1 MRRSIPPP
9 PPDESPSTVF
19 DDARHRV
26 ARAAASLR
34 LRSAGARLA
43 VPRRMLALRLDVP
56 GGAVKAW
63 RCVYDNAR
71 GPGLG
76 PLIADPHLDADVL
89 SAHALINT
97 MSCALMDV
105 PFGGAAGGVATGE
118 VSRELAWAWSAEC
131 PPDADIDVFSPGRGV
146 PASVIGWMLAAQG
159 RHAPAAFSGKPP
171 ALGGI
176 PGRATALGR
185 GAYLA
190 MRSYAQRADVK
201 RGATVA
207 FHGDCP
213 GASTMAALLGQA
225 GYDVVPP
232 SRLPPVTDDEGVP
245 RLSSAANAADVLV
258 VAQGKALRRENAI
271 HMRASLIIELAIG
284 GVAAELD
291 PILMDR
297 ALPVLPDVLV
307 RGGEALAAH
316 LEWSVGKGAAMP
328 DLETVNNRLAARM
341 DAVFGAVWKVAGA
354 EGRSARAA
362 AMAIALRRLA
372 AAWAARGG

>member
-1 MRRSIPPP
+1 MRRSMPPP
-9 PPDESPSTVF
+9 PPEETPATLF
-19 DDARHRV
+19 DDAKHRV
-26 ARAAASLR
+26 ARAAANLR
-34 LRSAGARLA
+34 LRTAGARLA
-43 VPRRMLALRLDVP
+43 IPGRLLALRLDVP

-76 PLIADPHLDADVL
+76 PLIADPHLDAEIL

-97 MSCALMDV
+97 MCCALMDV

-118 VSRELAWAWSAEC
+118 VSRELAWAWSTAC
-131 PPDADIDVFSPGRGV
+131 PPDEDIDIFSPGRGV
-146 PASVIGWMLAAQG
+146 PAAAIGWMLSAHR
-159 RHAPAAFSGKPP
+159 RHAPAAFSGKAP

-176 PGRATALGR
+176 PGRVTALGR

-190 MRSYAQRADVK
+190 LRAYTQRATLK

-207 FHGDCP
+207 FLGDCP

-225 GYDVVPP
+225 GYQVIAP
-232 SRLPPVTDDEGVP
+232 SRLPPATDESGAP
-245 RLSSAANAADVLV
+245 RLSSAANAADVLII
-258 VAQGKALRRENAI
+258 AQSKALRRENAS
-271 HMRASLIIELAIG
+271 HLRASLIIELAVG

-297 ALPVLPDVLV
+297 ALPVLPDLLV

-316 LEWSVGKGAAMP
+316 IEWSVGKGAAQP

-372 AAWAARGG
+372 AAWAARDG